1 MANKIMLIMVIN
13 LFVAV
18 ALAVFNVIYIQKK
31 MDIRYPSDATPFQVA
46 EKAQARILS
55 MRQTAVFLNN
65 NPVVAFTLE
74 ITAKRRQFTLTDHR
88 EVVLYVA
95 MSRYQEN
102 RIYSVLVGENEN
114 DVMFEKDSFGY
125 PILFHHA
132 S

>member
-13 LFVAV
+13 LFVAL

-74 ITAKRRQFTLTDHR
+74 ITAKRRQFILTDHR

-95 MSRYQEN
+95 MSRYKEN
-102 RIYSVLVGENEN
+102 NIYSVLVGENEKE
-114 DVMFEKDSFGY
+114 VMFEKDSFGY

>member
-13 LFVAV
+13 LFVAM

>member
-13 LFVAV
+13 LFVALV
-18 ALAVFNVIYIQKK
+18 LAVFNVIYIQKT

-95 MSRYQEN
+95 MSRYKEN
-102 RIYSVLVGENEN
+102 NIYSVLVGENEKE
-114 DVMFEKDSFGY
+114 VMFEKDSFGY

>member
-31 MDIRYPSDATPFQVA
+31 MDIRYPSDATPFQVT
-46 EKAQARILS
+46 EKAQARIVS
-55 MRQTAVFLNN
+55 MRQTSVFLNN

-74 ITAKRRQFTLTDHR
+74 INARSRQFTLTDHR

-102 RIYSVLVGENEN
+102 SIYSVLLGENEK
-114 DVMFEKDSFGY
+114 DVAFEKDSFGY
-125 PILFHHA
+125 PILFHRA

>member
-46 EKAQARILS
+46 EKAQAKILS

-102 RIYSVLVGENEN
+102 RIYSVLVGENEK

>member
-95 MSRYQEN
+95 MSRFQEN

>member
-13 LFVAV
+13 LFVAM

-102 RIYSVLVGENEN
+102 RVYSVLVGENEK

>member
-102 RIYSVLVGENEN
+102 RIYSVLVGENEK

-132 S
+132 P

>member
-13 LFVAV
+13 LFVAL
-18 ALAVFNVIYIQKK
+18 ALAVFYVIYIQKK

-55 MRQTAVFLNN
+55 MRQTTVFLNN

>member
-125 PILFHHA
+125 PKLFHHA

>member
-13 LFVAV
+13 LFVAL

-95 MSRYQEN
+95 MSRYKEN
-102 RIYSVLVGENEN
+102 NIYSVLVGENEKE
-114 DVMFEKDSFGY
+114 VMFEKDSFGY

>member
-55 MRQTAVFLNN
+55 MRQTTVFLNN

>member
-31 MDIRYPSDATPFQVA
+31 MDIRYPSDAPFQVA

-55 MRQTAVFLNN
+55 IRQTAVFLNN

-88 EVVLYVA
+88 EAVLYVA

-102 RIYSVLVGENEN
+102 RIYSVLVGKTRK
-114 DVMFEKDSFGY
+114 M
-125 PILFHHA
+125 
-132 S
+132 

>member
-95 MSRYQEN
+95 ISRYQEN
-102 RIYSVLVGENEN
+102 RIYSVLVGENEK

>member
-46 EKAQARILS
+46 EKAQARIVS

-102 RIYSVLVGENEN
+102 SIYSVLVGENEK

>member
-102 RIYSVLVGENEN
+102 RVYSVLVGENEK

>member
-55 MRQTAVFLNN
+55 MRQTSVFLNN

>member
-13 LFVAV
+13 LFVAL

-46 EKAQARILS
+46 EKAQARIVS

-74 ITAKRRQFTLTDHR
+74 INAKRRQFTLTDHR

-102 RIYSVLVGENEN
+102 RIYSVLVGENEK

>member
-1 MANKIMLIMVIN
+1 M
-13 LFVAV
+13 
-18 ALAVFNVIYIQKK
+18 YS
-31 MDIRYPSDATPFQVA
+31 RYPSDATPFQVA

>member
-13 LFVAV
+13 LFVAL

-31 MDIRYPSDATPFQVA
+31 MDIRYPSDATSFQVA

-95 MSRYQEN
+95 MSRYKEN
-102 RIYSVLVGENEN
+102 NIYSVLVGENEKE
-114 DVMFEKDSFGY
+114 VMFEKDSFGY

>member
-18 ALAVFNVIYIQKK
+18 VLAVFNVIYIQKK

>member
-31 MDIRYPSDATPFQVA
+31 MDIRYPSDTTPFQVA
-46 EKAQARILS
+46 EKAQARIVS
-55 MRQTAVFLNN
+55 MRQTSVFLNN

-74 ITAKRRQFTLTDHR
+74 INARSRQFTLTDHR

-102 RIYSVLVGENEN
+102 SIYSVLLGENEK
-114 DVMFEKDSFGY
+114 DVAFEKDSFGY
-125 PILFHHA
+125 PILFHRA